1 MSSTTPNIDARDRI
15 TLHVGTQSFITTA
28 GTLTSKSDFFRRFLS
43 PTWNTPEK
51 DGSYFLDADP
61 ILFGHILQYLR
72 RNKPPILHDDLKGH
86 DKAMYVT
93 LRQEAYYF
101 GLKSLTE
108 WLKEKK
114 YLQVVQ
120 TKYTVHEI
128 DNGVSGR
135 IPAGAKY
142 EFYPKWSMEKVYL
155 CPRGNDNHN
164 GHPSACDRNCTALR
178 DVIGQQWGERH
189 IFGGVILT
197 YETTFNEDLCV
208 DRS

>member
-1 MSSTTPNIDARDRI
+1 MSSTVPNVDPRDRI
-15 TLHVGTQSFITTA
+15 TLQSN
-28 GTLTSKSDFFRRFLS
+28 FFKRFLS
-43 PTWNTPEK
+43 PTWTTPDE
-51 DGSYFLDADP
+51 DGSYFLDVDP

-72 RNKPPILHDDLKGH
+72 RNIFPIFYDDLKGH
-86 DKAMYVT
+86 DEAMYVA
-93 LRQEAYYF
+93 LQQEADYF
-101 GLKSLTE
+101 DLKSLTE
-108 WLKEKK
+108 WLKGKK

-128 DNGVSGR
+128 HNGGSGR

-142 EFYPKWSMEKVYL
+142 EFYLKWSMEKVYL
-155 CPRGNDNHN
+155 CPRGQNNHN
-164 GHPSACDRNCTALR
+164 GDPSACSRSCMALR

-208 DRS
+208 DKS